1 MATLLLIDDD
11 ADLSETLKDLFEM
24 FDHEVDVAADGSG
37 ALALLSGDREY
48 DLIMLDWQL
57 PDMSGI
63 DVCKKYRDSNG
74 QAPVLLLTGMR
85 DADSLAIAEN
95 AGANAVLTKPFSVDQ
110 VVAKVESILQSPSMR
125 K

>member
-1 MATLLLIDDD
+1 MATLLLVDDD

-37 ALALLSGDREY
+37 ALELLGAGKEY

-57 PDMSGI
+57 PDMAGI

-74 QAPVLLLTGMR
+74 ASPILLLTGMR
-85 DADSLAIAEN
+85 DAECLAVGKN
-95 AGANAVLTKPFSVDQ
+95 AGANAV
-110 VVAKVESILQSPSMR
+110 
-125 K
+125 